1 MTTAE
6 SSPPVEG
13 SPEARLAGNFIRQA
27 IDSDLARGVY
37 AGRRWAGHPGL
48 AAAHLAGAIDPA
60 PMRTRFPPEPNG
72 YLHLGHAKS
81 ICLNF
86 GLAKDY
92 GGRCH
97 MRFDDTNPVKEDQE
111 YVDAIRD
118 SVRWLGF
125 GWDAGGEDNLYFASD
140 YFDHFYAFAEYLVS
154 AGHAYV
160 DSQPAEDMRAARGT
174 LTEPGRDSPY
184 RGRRI
189 EDNLALLRGMRAGEH
204 AEGTHVLRAK
214 IDMGSPNIN
223 LRDPVLYRIRFA
235 HHHRTGDTW
244 CIYPMYDFAHPLSD
258 ALENITHSLCTLEFE
273 DHRPIYDWIL
283 DKVAEGG
290 FFQRPLPR
298 QIEFA
303 RLNLTYTV
311 TSKRKLQDLVQS
323 GAVDGWDDPRMPT
336 LVGLR
341 RRGYTPEAIRLFCE
355 RIGISKASQWVEP
368 SVLEQALRD
377 DLDGRAARAAAVLD
391 PLKLELVDFPE
402 SLEEPCTAP
411 VHPHHPERGLR
422 HFPLTRELWIERD
435 DFQVQPQKG
444 FFRLFPGNRVRLRY
458 GFVIECTGYETD
470 ADGRVTKVLASY
482 LPDSKSGTPGADRY
496 KVKGNIH
503 WVCARHGIPAEVRMY
518 DRLFTEPLP
527 DSGGRDYRECIN
539 PAAKRVVR
547 AVVEPSLVHAAPD
560 ERFQFERHGYFVADR
575 VDHRGDRPVFNL
587 SVTLKDSWQ
596 GGQPAVPPRRAAPGA
611 PAVA

>member
-1 MTTAE
+1 
-6 SSPPVEG
+6 
-13 SPEARLAGNFIRQA
+13 
-27 IDSDLARGVY
+27 
-37 AGRRWAGHPGL
+37 
-48 AAAHLAGAIDPA
+48 
-60 PMRTRFPPEPNG
+60 
-72 YLHLGHAKS
+72 
-81 ICLNF
+81 
-86 GLAKDY
+86 
-92 GGRCH
+92 
-97 MRFDDTNPVKEDQE
+97 
-111 YVDAIRD
+111 
-118 SVRWLGF
+118 
-125 GWDAGGEDNLYFASD
+125 
-140 YFDHFYAFAEYLVS
+140 
-154 AGHAYV
+154 
-160 DSQPAEDMRAARGT
+160 
-174 LTEPGRDSPY
+174 
-184 RGRRI
+184 
-189 EDNLALLRGMRAGEH
+189 
-204 AEGTHVLRAK
+204 
-214 IDMGSPNIN
+214 MGSPNIN

-402 SLEEPCTAP
+402 ALEEPCTAP

-503 WVCARHGIPAEVRMY
+503 WVSADHALPAEVRLY
-518 DRLFTEPLP
+518 DRLFSVPNP
-527 DSGGRDYRECIN
+527 GAGDRDYKLDLNASSKTVITAQC
-539 PAAKRVVR
+539 
-547 AVVEPSLVHAAPD
+547 EPGLANASP
-560 ERFQFERHGYFVADR
+560 EQRFQFERHGYFVADMHDSR
-575 VDHRGDRPVFNL
+575 PGAPVFNRA
-587 SVTLKDSWQ
+587 VTLKDSWASR
-596 GGQPAVPPRRAAPGA
+596 G
-611 PAVA
+611 

>member
-6 SSPPVEG
+6 SSPPVDG

-27 IDSDLARGVY
+27 IDTDLANGVY
-37 AGRRWAGHPGL
+37 AGRRWSGHPDL
-48 AAAHLAGAIDPA
+48 ATAHQTGGIDPS
-60 PMRTRFPPEPNG
+60 PIRTRFPPEPNG

-86 GLAKDY
+86 GLALDY
-92 GGRCH
+92 RGRCH

-111 YVDAIRD
+111 YVDSIRD

-140 YFDHFYAFAEYLVS
+140 YFGHFYTFAEHLVV

-160 DSQPAEDMRAARGT
+160 DSQSAEDMRSARGT

-184 RGRRI
+184 RGRPVD
-189 EDNLALLRGMRAGEH
+189 ENLALLRAMRAGQH

-235 HHHRTGDTW
+235 HHHRTGDAW

-341 RRGYTPEAIRLFCE
+341 RRGYTPEAIRLFCD
-355 RIGISKASQWVEP
+355 RIGIAKASQWVEP
-368 SVLEQALRD
+368 AVLEQALRD

-391 PLKLELVDFPE
+391 PLKLEIVDFPE
-402 SLEEPCTAP
+402 ALEEPCTAP

-458 GFVIECTGYETD
+458 GFVIECTGYEAD

-539 PAAKRVVR
+539 PAAKRVVH

-560 ERFQFERHGYFVADR
+560 DRFQFERHGYFVADR
-575 VDHRGDRPVFNL
+575 VDHRADRPVFNL

-596 GGQPAVPPRRAAPGA
+596 GGQATPAQRRPEPGIQPRP
-611 PAVA
+611 